1 MGLLNSHH
9 ANESRTVN
17 TEHQELVLF
26 RYPATAAVWERDA
39 ADLQHQFRIDTGF
52 MLDQK
57 NLDSDAVLKTD
68 FVRTYFT
75 NV

>member
-9 ANESRTVN
+9 ASESRTVD

-26 RYPATAAVWERDA
+26 RYPTTVWEREA
-39 ADLQHQFRIDTGF
+39 ADVQHQFRIDIGF

-57 NLDSDAVLKTD
+57 NLDSDTVLKTE